1 MSTNYKTLE
10 YTIEPPLALVTLSR
24 PRASNRINLD
34 MALEIR
40 QVCDQLRSQ
49 EDIRVLVVTG
59 QGKAFSSGREP
70 IEPAGSGYT
79 PLEWLQIHKAAG
91 PLARIPIPT
100 IAAIN
105 GDAIDHG
112 LELALACDLRIAA
125 SEARLG
131 LTDLS
136 KGIVPWDGGTQR
148 LPRLVGRTRALEMLL
163 TSHLLNAEEACRW
176 GLVNM
181 VVEPEQLLSRA
192 KEMALEVATGAPIAS
207 LYTKEAV
214 LKGMDMTLAQGL
226 GLEADLSIILQSTSD
241 RAEGIRSF
249 LERRS
254 PDFMGE

>member
-1 MSTNYKTLE
+1 MAFQMG
-10 YTIEPPLALVTLSR
+10 IEGDAFKAAVK
-24 PRASNRINLD
+24 AM
-34 MALEIR
+34 MALSKAYTATDATMLEINPFVITEDGGAVALDAKMDIDDNALFR
-40 QVCDQLRSQ
+40 HADYVKLRDLEE
-49 EDIRVLVVTG
+49 ED
-59 QGKAFSSGREP
+59 
-70 IEPAGSGYT
+70 
-79 PLEWLQIHKAAG
+79 PLE
-91 PLARIPIPT
+91 T
-100 IAAIN
+100 
-105 GDAIDHG
+105 DAIDHG

-249 LERRS
+249 LEKRS
-254 PDFMGE
+254 PDFRGE